1 MTDTEPSY
9 LYEYGMY
16 GGKFFPLHK
25 GHAYCIDRC
34 CQECKHAYI
43 ILFINGTQER
53 AYRPVINEAP
63 YLTPEYREAQC
74 RRYLSRYPNA
84 ELKVI
89 DVRDLIDENGDED
102 WLKEVGII
110 RTFIPRLDAIYGSEP
125 GYSNF
130 FKDNYPEAQNILVD
144 VDRCA
149 VPMSA
154 TKLRAMI
161 RDGNEEW
168 KEWII

>member
-1 MTDTEPSY
+1 MNKY
-9 LYEYGMY
+9 GYGMY

-34 CQECKHAYI
+34 CQECEHAYI

-53 AYRPVINEAP
+53 AYIPTEEEAP
-63 YLTPEYREAQC
+63 LLTPEYREMQC
-74 RRYLSRYPNA
+74 RRYLRRYPNA

-89 DVRDLIDENGDED
+89 DVKTLIDENGDED
-102 WLKEVGII
+102 WLKEVEMI
-110 RTFIPRLDAIYGSEP
+110 RAFIPRLDAIYGSEP
-125 GYSNF
+125 GYDAF
-130 FKDNYPEAQNILVD
+130 FKENYPEATHILVD
-144 VDRCA
+144 VDRET

-154 TKLRAMI
+154 TKLREMV
-161 RDGNEEW
+161 RNGDLRW